1 MTERPAI
8 SHRQQLSRRR
18 FLQAVVLIAGLLMT
32 GALSV
37 RHWGSGFWSSL
48 KSQLRDLLANPTLLD
63 ARTGHLPEAVVNALL
78 KTTQTLVDSEVVET
92 THYAAFFRWR
102 AETLGGYHA
111 LYERFVATL
120 DRAAKEAGAR
130 DFAACG
136 VVRRRQILQQIDP
149 TRDPVARIYA
159 IVFRRDALR
168 FEKYIFRQIL
178 TLFSQTDGWV
188 LLGYESWP
196 GTPRGL
202 ESYTKAP
209 RSA

>member
-8 SHRQQLSRRR
+8 FHGHRLSRRG
-18 FLQAVVLIAGLLMT
+18 FLQGAVLIAGLLIA

-37 RHWGSGFWSSL
+37 RHWGSAFWPSL
-48 KSQLRDLLANPTLLD
+48 RSRLKELLVNPALPD
-63 ARTGHLPEAVVNALL
+63 ARAGHLPEAVVNTLL
-78 KTTQTLVDSEVVET
+78 KTTHTLVDAEVET
-92 THYAAFFRWR
+92 THYAEFFRWR
-102 AETLGGYHA
+102 AETLGGYRA
-111 LYERFVATL
+111 LYERFAATL
-120 DRAAKEAGAR
+120 DRAATEAGER

-136 VVRRRQILQQIDP
+136 MVRRRQILQHIDP
-149 TRDPVARIYA
+149 TRNPMARIYA

-168 FEKYIFRQIL
+168 FEKYILRQIL